1 MSWHILSMVNLL
13 RRTAL
18 LSCLS
23 AWSLF
28 GALAQDAE
36 LTAYE
41 PPVDEEFHM
50 DGQAIGIAGRTA
62 DGAVLL
68 NLPVGTRCV
77 DLLNGRG
84 RVVRSFT
91 GISMRQLDLRDL
103 GTGTYMLRAHLN
115 GHIERKR
122 IVITRPGRNLWTV
135 DADTP

>member
-1 MSWHILSMVNLL
+1 MVNLL
-13 RRTAL
+13 RSTAL
-18 LSCLS
+18 LSCFS
-23 AWSLF
+23 AWSLL
-28 GALAQDAE
+28 GAQAQDAE

-50 DGQAIGIAGRTA
+50 DGRAIDIAGRTA
-62 DGAVLL
+62 DGALL
-68 NLPVGTRCV
+68 LDLPDGTRRV

-91 GISMRQLDLRDL
+91 GGSMWQLDLRDL
-103 GTGTYMLRAHLN
+103 GTGTYMLRAHQD

-122 IVITRPGRNLWTV
+122 IVITRPGRNLWTI